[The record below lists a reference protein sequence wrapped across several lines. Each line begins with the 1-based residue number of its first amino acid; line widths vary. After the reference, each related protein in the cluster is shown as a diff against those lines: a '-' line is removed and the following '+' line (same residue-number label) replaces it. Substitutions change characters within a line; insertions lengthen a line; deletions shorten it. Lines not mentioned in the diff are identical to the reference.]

1 MKVLEAMKNIVKKV
15 MRDNL
20 SSGAPCKKWTY
31 FRTKVSIRGYKKA
44 TGTGDLKNKSLSQTF

>member
-1 MKVLEAMKNIVKKV
+1 

-20 SSGAPCKKWTY
+20 SSSEASCKKWTY
-31 FRTKVSIRGYKKA
+31 FRTKLSIRGYKKA